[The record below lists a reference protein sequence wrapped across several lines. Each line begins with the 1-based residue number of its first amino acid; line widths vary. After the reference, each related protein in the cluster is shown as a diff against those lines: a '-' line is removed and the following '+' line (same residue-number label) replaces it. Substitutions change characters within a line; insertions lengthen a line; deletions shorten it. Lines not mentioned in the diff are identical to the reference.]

1 MSGFPPYSPVAAE
14 AGILER
20 RSVRCPAKI
29 TARLRDLLVMLV
41 MLLMFVFLEIVLV
54 VDQTMRLGHKRWKT
68 YSNWY
73 GVHMSDQGRPMTN
86 REVLHE
92 IALGEFGLVS
102 TKDAQVEGIA
112 AVELRKLAG
121 RGALERVGHG
131 LYRDPS
137 VPTTQLDQYAL
148 AVRLVG
154 DDAYLMGD
162 AVLARHNLALV
173 NPSRITVGTPH
184 RVWKTLPPMVRAVQR
199 RLPQEALVVD
209 DGIMQTTLFQAI
221 VDCMGSVM
229 SDRLRDAISVAGR
242 NQLLTGSEQ
251 DALRARL
258 ARRHDRK
265 PR

>member
-1 MSGFPPYSPVAAE
+1 
-14 AGILER
+14 
-20 RSVRCPAKI
+20 
-29 TARLRDLLVMLV
+29 
-41 MLLMFVFLEIVLV
+41 
-54 VDQTMRLGHKRWKT
+54 
-68 YSNWY
+68 
-73 GVHMSDQGRPMTN
+73 
-86 REVLHE
+86 
-92 IALGEFGLVS
+92 
-102 TKDAQVEGIA
+102 
-112 AVELRKLAG
+112 
-121 RGALERVGHG
+121 
-131 LYRDPS
+131 
-137 VPTTQLDQYAL
+137 
-148 AVRLVG
+148 
-154 DDAYLMGD
+154 MGD